1 MNIHKPSSE
10 LGVPPILGDS
20 HFQMISWLVVSTPL
34 KNIRHLGVGMMTFP
48 IYGKIKNLPNHQP
61 GDIQP

>member
-34 KNIRHLGVGMMTFP
+34 KNIRYLGVGSIIP
-48 IYGKIKNLPNHQP
+48 SLWKNKKSSKPP
-61 GDIQP
+61 TR